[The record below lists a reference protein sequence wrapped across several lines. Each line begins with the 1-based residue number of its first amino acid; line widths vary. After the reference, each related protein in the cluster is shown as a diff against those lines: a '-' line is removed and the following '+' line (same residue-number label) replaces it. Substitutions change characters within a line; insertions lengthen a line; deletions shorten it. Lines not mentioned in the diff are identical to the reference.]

1 MNKFMEFVKQM
12 TLDDSFRYPGLMKRN
27 QAPETKLDPI
37 LWAGNSLF
45 HDSLYE
51 SRSLNLKNL

>member
-1 MNKFMEFVKQM
+1 MNKFMEIVKQM

-27 QAPETKLDPI
+27 VAPETNLDPI
-37 LWAGNSLF
+37 LWGYNSLF

>member
-1 MNKFMEFVKQM
+1 LNKIMEFVKQM

-27 QAPETKLDPI
+27 MTPETKLDPI
-37 LWAGNSLF
+37 LWASNSLF

-51 SRSLNLKNL
+51 ARSLNLKDL